1 MVLIIGSSQGKIFL
15 MKNKKQKTKTKKKS
29 NYPQDRYQNFFH
41 FTFNCIP
48 PPPPNLLSL
57 INLNNFQCYNYMFG
71 GKIMKYQ

>member
-15 MKNKKQKTKTKKKS
+15 MKNEKKK
-29 NYPQDRYQNFFH
+29 NKKRKAIILKIDIK
-41 FTFNCIP
+41 TFSVYFQLYSS
-48 PPPPNLLSL
+48 PPNLLSL